1 MTRVLTSF
9 GPCEVHVEGPADAPA
24 VLLVHGVLVNST
36 VWDPIVPGL
45 AAHHRVVR
53 PDLPIGAHALPAE
66 HRDRLD
72 PETVADALAEILDGL
87 GIDRAAVIGS
97 DTGGAISQ
105 IFAARHPDR
114 LSGLVLLSCDA
125 LDHFP
130 PTILKPVV
138 VSLRIPGSV
147 DLMSV
152 MYRSR
157 RVRRSFLGVGL
168 LLTPPI
174 DDALVDAWFDRL
186 VADKEARR
194 DMAAFLRRC
203 RKTLTHAAADALA
216 RQAPPVLLAWSR
228 GDRLFPE
235 ADAEELHRRIAGST
249 LHLIDDART
258 FSQIDQPQA
267 VLDLVIP
274 FLAGLPART

>member
-1 MTRVLTSF
+1 MPRLPTSF
-9 GPCEVHVEGPADAPA
+9 GPCDVHVEGPDDAPT
-24 VLLVHGVLVNST
+24 VVLVHGVLVNST

-138 VSLRIPGSV
+138 ATLRIPGSI
-147 DLMSV
+147 DLMSL
-152 MYRSR
+152 MYRSKRMR
-157 RVRRSFLGVGL
+157 RTFVGVGL
-168 LLTPPI
+168 LLTEPV
-174 DDALVDAWFDRL
+174 DDALVDAWFDRI
-186 VADKEARR
+186 VADREARR
-194 DMAAFLRRC
+194 DMGAFLRGC
-203 RKTLTHAAADALA
+203 RKELTHRAADALA
-216 RQAPPVLLAWSR
+216 AQAPPVLLAWSR

-235 ADAEELHRRIAGST
+235 SDAEELHRRIAGSS
-249 LHLIDDART
+249 LHYIDDART
-258 FSQIDQPQA
+258 FSQIDRPQA
-267 VLDLVIP
+267 VLDLVVP
-274 FLAGLPART
+274 FLAGLPAPA

>member
-1 MTRVLTSF
+1 
-9 GPCEVHVEGPADAPA
+9 VEGPADAPA

-45 AAHHRVVR
+45 AADHRVIR
-53 PDLPIGAHALPAE
+53 PDLPIGAHSLPAE

-87 GIDRAAVIGS
+87 GIDRAAVIGG

-130 PTILKPVV
+130 PTMLGPMVA
-138 VSLRIPGSV
+138 SLRIHGSV
-147 DLMSV
+147 ALMGL

-157 RVRRSFLGVGL
+157 RVRRSILGVGL
-168 LLTPPI
+168 LVTPPV
-174 DDALVDAWFDRL
+174 DDALVDGWFDRL
-186 VADKEARR
+186 VADPEARR
-194 DMAAFLRRC
+194 DMVAFLLRC
-203 RKTLTHAAADALA
+203 RKALTNAAADALA
-216 RQAPPVLLAWSR
+216 RQAPPVLLAWTR

-249 LHLIDDART
+249 LHVIDDARS

-267 VLDLVIP
+267 VLDLVVP
-274 FLAGLPART
+274 FLAGLTTSA